1 MVNMVNNKSLIKVAL
16 VFGGGF
22 LVYLLAKNYKTKK
35 ATPKSFD
42 AESKE
47 MKKAYVPNE
56 KDLEN
61 AEIVAT
67 AYSSAMQN
75 NEPASRLSELN
86 RELTKEFGMR
96 CYMDKSGKLVVC
108 NASGD
113 TILTK

>member
-1 MVNMVNNKSLIKVAL
+1 MNNKSLIKAAM

-22 LVYLLAKNYKTKK
+22 LLFMIVKNVRNKK
-35 ATPKSFD
+35 ETPKSFD
-42 AESKE
+42 ATKE
-47 MKKAYVPNE
+47 TKPSYTPTE

-96 CYMDKSGKLVVC
+96 CYMEKSGKLVVC
-108 NASGD
+108 NVSGD

>member
-1 MVNMVNNKSLIKVAL
+1 MNNKSLIKAAM

-22 LVYLLAKNYKTKK
+22 LLFMIVKNVRNKK
-35 ATPKSFD
+35 ETPKSFD
-42 AESKE
+42 AKE
-47 MKKAYVPNE
+47 TKPNYTPTE

-61 AEIVAT
+61 AEIVAA

-96 CYMDKSGKLVVC
+96 CYMEKSGKLVVC
-108 NASGD
+108 NVSGD